1 MLKKL
6 LNEIKK
12 RKIPKW
18 ITIHLSTALTTIGA
32 INLIGSK
39 YNFPPEI
46 FDIAVI
52 IALCGLPITLVLAWY
67 HAAPQNQKFKS
78 GEIIFYAAIFVVMS
92 FLIINILF
100 LSKESIVIIEEK
112 SIAVLPFKNFSDS
125 KEDEYFSDGVTED
138 ILTQLSNVHSL
149 KVISRTS
156 VMKYKDTKKNIR
168 EIAKELGVESI
179 LEGSVRR
186 SNGRVRIV
194 GQLIDALSDKH
205 IWAETYDRELK
216 DIFEIQSEVA
226 RKITDAL
233 MVTLTKNEK
242 DRIEKKHTNSI
253 DAYTYYLK
261 GRDYLNRL
269 TPDDV
274 DVAVEFFKKALAI
287 DSNYSL
293 AYAGLGEAYAQ
304 RFRAFSLGD
313 EWSDSS
319 RLMSEKAINLDPD
332 IAEPHIALGLNLFYS
347 GKLRLALKQ
356 YLKAVE
362 LNPNSI
368 AAVDVGQVYYLL
380 GNYVEAIPWL
390 KKAIEI
396 DPTRWMGYRNL
407 GFTYYSL
414 GRFDEAEKLFF
425 KVLEL
430 MPEHTYVLKDL
441 TDMYIVTKQYKKADS
456 LLLDILKKEPE
467 NLRVLFCLGEVR
479 LFRGELSEAKNYF
492 EKIISITTIE
502 YGPAIEYGYLLYK
515 EMKHKEAQKIFDML
529 IKIDESEINK
539 GMENHNYPYE
549 LARIYSILDKN
560 DKAIDELKI
569 AITNGWKYYLFTMAD
584 PLLEN
589 IKDDIRFKFLLNNMK
604 IDLEQMKKKIME
616 NESNQ

>member
-1 MLKKL
+1 MPKKL
-6 LNEIKK
+6 LKEIKS

-18 ITIHLSTALTTIGA
+18 ITIHLSTSLTIIGA

-52 IALCGLPITLVLAWY
+52 IALCGLPITLVFVWY
-67 HAAPQNQKFKS
+67 HASHQNIKFKS
-78 GEIIFYAAIFVVMS
+78 GEIIFYAAICVIMF

-100 LSKESIVIIEEK
+100 LSSENVVYVEEK

-156 VMKYKDTKKNIR
+156 VMKYKDSKKNIK

-179 LEGSVRR
+179 LEGSIRR

-194 GQLIDALSDKH
+194 GQLIDAQSDKH
-205 IWAETYDRELK
+205 IWAETYDREIK

-226 RKITDAL
+226 KKITDAL

-242 DRIEKKHTNSI
+242 DRIEKRHTNSI

-261 GRDYLNRL
+261 GREYLNRL

-274 DVAVEFFKKALAI
+274 DVAVGFFKKALAI

-304 RFRAFSLGD
+304 KFRAFSMGD

-368 AAVDVGQVYYLL
+368 AVVDVGQVYYLL

-390 KKAIEI
+390 KKAIGI

-441 TDMYIVTKQYKKADS
+441 TELYIVTKQYEKADS
-456 LLLDILKKEPE
+456 LLLNILKKDPE

-479 LFRGELSEAKNYF
+479 MFEGDLSEAKKYIQ
-492 EKIISITTIE
+492 KVISITAVE
-502 YGPAIEYGYLLYK
+502 YGPAIEYGFVLFKEKKYK
-515 EMKHKEAQKIFDML
+515 DAQKIFDML

-549 LARIYSILDKN
+549 LARIYSILNKKDQT
-560 DKAIDELKI
+560 IDALKI
-569 AITNGWKYYLFTMAD
+569 AIMNGWKYYLFTMAD

-589 IKDDIRFKFLLNNMK
+589 IKSDSRFKFLMNNLK
-604 IDLEQMKKKIME
+604 NDLDQMKKKIME
-616 NESNQ
+616 SKN